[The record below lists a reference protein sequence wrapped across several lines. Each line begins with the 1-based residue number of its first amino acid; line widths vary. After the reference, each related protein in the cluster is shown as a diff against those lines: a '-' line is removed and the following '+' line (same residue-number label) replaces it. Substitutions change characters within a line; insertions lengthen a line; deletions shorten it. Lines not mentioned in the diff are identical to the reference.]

1 MGRERDYGS
10 EYERDKERYPEY
22 IGGSSKLEKP
32 EPQWMEFGKAVPP
45 PPGYYDPEMIQRERE
60 KRLANNPF
68 YLARLLR
75 QKQQQSKSNQ
85 GNSSDTRTPTI
96 HQPSKQG
103 LGRRWFG
110 DRARDQQPTKVA
122 TRPKK
127 EEVQQPTPF
136 NRTNKTE
143 TEPGSSGIVVNTQ
156 ANVAVPGTRATYSYD
171 FGNQIKPGEGVTYR
185 WKVIN
190 DPATVAQ
197 LRQKG
202 EYIPHHIDG
211 GETTSSTFAGE
222 EWSYTGQH
230 TIEVNVYYH
239 GKLIDSDRHT
249 QVVRDAS
256 TLAREQFESSS
267 QTGLQPDVYIGQLQ
281 LQRQIAQDNGA
292 TRKELKKIDRAI
304 NNAEKLLGVTEET
317 SEVTAIPLKAT
328 LVPTADPTAV
338 PLQLYLK
345 PTKNG
350 GWAIVDLTNPDPGA
364 ARTYEGKI
372 KTGGR
377 QADKVEGE
385 AARKLA
391 IDRAWDNYVRNNP
404 HPEGELVADLAAGN
418 KDGSSNIKQAKS
430 DGVSELGKV
439 RNWASRVGLV
449 SGVAGIG
456 LLLTPGAQGAGAL
469 LLGSAVAGGVA
480 GGSGLLDR
488 QKHGNLEWNTETF
501 IDITDIAGGLA
512 VGAGSAIRI
521 GAKSATISQLGK
533 NTVLIS
539 QGVETGTDVA
549 AGTIISA
556 AHYRRISEIRNSDLP
571 EGEKKAQID
580 SELTLASATGGL
592 ILLGGVTYGKGN
604 KGDFLD
610 LSSGGFGTKKKAG
623 ANAIKVSPED
633 LKDLRSIGLDPDEAK
648 LLQDANLSKADKD
661 ALIAKHQTAYADLNA
676 NFGEGNI
683 KIFVERLG
691 SKGLRQ
697 IYGASGNEGLRQVLD
712 VLELEKQGKIRGVD
726 DWVSFLNKGN
736 RNNEN
741 IDNLVAELSE
751 TKRLST
757 DIDEGQ
763 VINIGGDAQVVPKK
777 DGTTPTSY
785 DITVEN
791 QSSEVSRNI
800 DVTTVRDV
808 IVDRGDIKEGIRH
821 AVEKADAAPSG
832 TIESTVRVDLP
843 KEGHVASSG
852 GERQKNFGRGGR
864 YTITEPENTVTK
876 TGGTAR
882 RTGADT
888 FEGEEDLIEDIR
900 DYLGNNNINNSESLD
915 RLNLVDKS
923 GSPLATFEK
932 VNGRWSITDRNI

>member
-1 MGRERDYGS
+1 M
-10 EYERDKERYPEY
+10 
-22 IGGSSKLEKP
+22 
-32 EPQWMEFGKAVPP
+32 
-45 PPGYYDPEMIQRERE
+45 
-60 KRLANNPF
+60 
-68 YLARLLR
+68 
-75 QKQQQSKSNQ
+75 
-85 GNSSDTRTPTI
+85 
-96 HQPSKQG
+96 
-103 LGRRWFG
+103 
-110 DRARDQQPTKVA
+110 
-122 TRPKK
+122 
-127 EEVQQPTPF
+127 
-136 NRTNKTE
+136 
-143 TEPGSSGIVVNTQ
+143 
-156 ANVAVPGTRATYSYD
+156 AVPGTRATYSYD
-171 FGNQIKPGEGVTYR
+171 FGNQIKPGEGITYR

-190 DPATVAQ
+190 DPDSVAQ

-211 GETTSSTFAGE
+211 GETTSATFTGE

-230 TIEVNVYYH
+230 TIEVDVYYH
-239 GKLIDSDRHT
+239 GKLIDSDRYT
-249 QVVRDAS
+249 QVIRDAS
-256 TLAREQFESSS
+256 TLATEQFDSSS
-267 QTGLQPDVYIGQLQ
+267 PTGLQPDVYIGQLH
-281 LQRQIAQDNGA
+281 LQKQIAIGNGA
-292 TRKELKKIDRAI
+292 TPKELKKIDRAI

-317 SEVTAIPLKAT
+317 PEGTAIPLKAT

-350 GWAIVDLTNPDPGA
+350 GWAIVDLTNPDPGQ

-372 KTGGR
+372 KRGR
-377 QADKVEGE
+377 QADQVEGE
-385 AARKLA
+385 AARQLA
-391 IDRAWDNYVRNNP
+391 IDRAWNNYVRNNP
-404 HPEGELVADLAAGN
+404 HPEGELVADLTTGN
-418 KDGSSNIKQAKS
+418 RDGSSNVKQAHS
-430 DGVSELGKV
+430 DGVTELGKV

-449 SGVAGIG
+449 SGVVGIG
-456 LLLTPGAQGAGAL
+456 LLVTPGAQGAGAL
-469 LLGSAVAGGVA
+469 LLGSAAAVGVA
-480 GGSGLLDR
+480 GGSGILDR

-501 IDITDIAGGLA
+501 LDIADLAGGLA

-556 AHYRRISEIRNSDLP
+556 QHYRRIEEIRNSDLP

-580 SELTLASATGGL
+580 SELALASATGGL
-592 ILLGGVTYGKGN
+592 ILLGGVTTGKGN

-610 LSSGGFGTKKKAG
+610 FDSGGFATKKKAG

-712 VLELEKQGKIRGVD
+712 VLELEKQGKVRGVD

-777 DGTTPTSY
+777 DGTIPTSY

-900 DYLGNNNINNSESLD
+900 DYLANNKITDSDSLD

-923 GSPLATFEK
+923 GSHLVTLEK
-932 VNGRWSITDRNI
+932 ISGSWTIKDRSI